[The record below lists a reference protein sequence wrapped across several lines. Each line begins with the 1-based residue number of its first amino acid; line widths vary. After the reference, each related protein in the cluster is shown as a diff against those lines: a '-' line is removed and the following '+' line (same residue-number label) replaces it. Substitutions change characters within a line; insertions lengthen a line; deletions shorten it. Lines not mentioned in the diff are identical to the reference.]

1 MIEFVLAATLL
12 LRDPPGD
19 AVGAGS
25 LTPPTA
31 EQYRNVGSFD
41 LLEVQVPDT
50 TMLSLSIEMGAL
62 PNPAGLS
69 NGFSNPII
77 DVYVDAGDGG
87 AAELLPGPQ
96 MRMPPGRGWEFAVR
110 ITGDGATAYRAD
122 DTVGGADAAISY
134 PVQVDV
140 EDRRILVST
149 PFERPE
155 IRGVYAITGV
165 YDPFTQDGWR
175 PVASSP
181 SPWAFSSATQRRPV
195 VDVLARDLVAQT
207 ASIRDGVLPLP
218 RNRIGGAM
226 WMVLM
231 ALGLVVA
238 GLGLLLRRMVGAS
251 GATAAAPG
259 PSATAAGDAT
269 SVVDDTKVVSADADV
284 ATPPAQARADA
295 DGASADGSIESGAV
309 SLPAFLPALPAP
321 QGDAATRSKRAWD
334 GEHRSAWD
342 EDEEAHEDHLGRWG
356 ASAPS
361 QPAVSEMPQ
370 PSAEVEGDDTPA
382 EPDDDGSAQPD
393 ERPRP
398 ESPT

>member
-19 AVGAGS
+19 AVGAGA

-69 NGFSNPII
+69 NGFSNPIV

-87 AAELLPGPQ
+87 ATELLPGPQ

-122 DTVGGADAAISY
+122 DTADGTDAAISY
-134 PVQVDV
+134 PVQVEV

-149 PFERPE
+149 PFERPDVE
-155 IRGVYAITGV
+155 GVYAVTGV

-207 ASIRDGVLPLP
+207 AAIRDGVLPLP

-238 GLGLLLRRMVGAS
+238 GVGLLLRRMAGAAGAAEPAGGAAAADAVAEEPVGAS
-251 GATAAAPG
+251 ATAESESAAE
-259 PSATAAGDAT
+259 SA
-269 SVVDDTKVVSADADV
+269 
-284 ATPPAQARADA
+284 
-295 DGASADGSIESGAV
+295 AV
-309 SLPAFLPALPAP
+309 RLPTFLPALPPP
-321 QGDAATRSKRAWD
+321 QGDTATRAGMAWSD
-334 GEHRSAWD
+334 QHGSTWD
-342 EDEEAHEDHLGRWG
+342 EDADEDPLGRWG
-356 ASAPS
+356 ASAP
-361 QPAVSEMPQ
+361 M
-370 PSAEVEGDDTPA
+370 SAAARKSAAAEESGDAPA
-382 EPDDDGSAQPD
+382 EADGEPSSDPE
-393 ERPRP
+393 ERSRP